1 MKLSK
6 LFGKKKNPAEFE
18 RDARYEK
25 LDKLPFG
32 NSIDLS
38 KVDLRKL
45 DEKNFRDFQRLSPL
59 FEEAAAKRKRDY
71 LPLVRLYAP
80 DPSKGAV
87 SPKLRGLHLIVVA
100 KEDENVDGEGNE
112 VRLMEDFE
120 LLVGV
125 RATITASITEEDDF
139 RLIRYSIKE
148 SGAEVSP
155 VFTGGYKRPKD
166 YVYDSY
172 SDKCY
177 FPEEV
182 LDKVVFHPER
192 QMPIRED
199 LYKFDNA
206 QFDGKTRFHF
216 FGGSK
221 YRGRVNGKLADFFIK
236 TDQVRGKEDK
246 NEMWYFLHKIND
258 RSLLYNSGR
267 AHMRMSDDGQSVV
280 VDLSLDGTCVVDARD
295 YLAEDEEGLGY
306 FLGDFDVTEKDL
318 QARIAEV
325 NGGRFS
331 QSEFQSVV
339 KAFESRRQGEQ
350 NDESMQDGTV
360 RSTEEGSGD
369 GSDEKGTSTCDGVFS
384 LDAVAKKLGK
394 ERLETCNHIIE
405 GVLRGEKKI
414 VEIIYNDDI
423 TDLSGDVCHA
433 LADTLRSR
441 RSGTGP
447 SVVSY
452 KTEGCFQWLCEDRA
466 EEYTW
471 LARIDEILN
480 NDLVILHTPEWFTEM
495 VNYAKSS
502 EWSRETIA
510 GYRKFL
516 RLLRSRMESE
526 GKGRTYIT
534 LRFPRWR
541 FPGARW
547 VERMLCKRSNRI
559 WHADLEFCEGTKETC
574 SSH

>member
-1 MKLSK
+1 MSN
-6 LFGKKKNPAEFE
+6 LFGKKENPAELE
-18 RDARYEK
+18 RDVRYKK

-38 KVDLRKL
+38 KVDLGKL

-100 KEDENVDGEGNE
+100 KEDENADGEGNE
-112 VRLMEDFE
+112 FRLMEDFG

-125 RATITASITEEDDF
+125 RATITANITEEHDF
-139 RLIRYSIKE
+139 QLIRYSIKE
-148 SGAEVSP
+148 SGAEISP
-155 VFTGGYKRPKD
+155 VFTSGYERPKG
-166 YVYDSY
+166 YVYDRY

-236 TDQVRGKEDK
+236 TDEVTGKEDK
-246 NEMWYFLHKIND
+246 NEMFYSLHKIND
-258 RSLLYNSGR
+258 RSLLYNTGR

-295 YLAEDEEGLGY
+295 YLAEDEEDLGY

-318 QARIAEV
+318 LARIAEV

-331 QSEFQSVV
+331 QSEFQSIV
-339 KAFESRRQGEQ
+339 KSFESRRQGEQ
-350 NDESMQDGTV
+350 NDESMQDGAV

-369 GSDEKGTSTCDGVFS
+369 DSDEIGTSTYDGGFS

-394 ERLETCNHIIE
+394 ERLETCNRIIE

-414 VEIIYNDDI
+414 VEIIDNDDI
-423 TDLSGDVCHA
+423 TDLSGDVGLA
-433 LADTLRSR
+433 LAGTLRSR
-441 RSGTGP
+441 RSGSGP
-447 SVVSY
+447 SVMCY
-452 KTEGCFQWLCEDRA
+452 ETEGCYRWLCEDRA

-471 LARIDEILN
+471 LARIDEILKD
-480 NDLVILHTPEWFTEM
+480 DLVILHTPEWFTEM
-495 VNYAKSS
+495 VNYAESS
-502 EWSRETIA
+502 ICSLEAIE

-516 RLLRSRMESE
+516 RLLRSRMETE

-534 LRFPRWR
+534 LKFPRWR

-547 VERMLCKRSNRI
+547 IERMRCKRSNRI

-574 SSH
+574 SSR